1 MLEGGLVSLSL
12 SVDNQELIVGS
23 NSGKI
28 YRVLCS
34 NLNAMELVEGH
45 IDSVNDISFKKDS
58 LEIFATIDSIGVIR
72 LWDINT
78 L

>member
-1 MLEGGLVSLSL
+1 MLDGGLVSLSL
-12 SVDNQELIVGS
+12 DIDKQELIAGS
-23 NSGKI
+23 NAGKL

-34 NLNAMELVEGH
+34 NLNTLELVEGH

-58 LEIFATIDSIGVIR
+58 IDIFATIDSAGIIR
-72 LWDINT
+72 VWDINT